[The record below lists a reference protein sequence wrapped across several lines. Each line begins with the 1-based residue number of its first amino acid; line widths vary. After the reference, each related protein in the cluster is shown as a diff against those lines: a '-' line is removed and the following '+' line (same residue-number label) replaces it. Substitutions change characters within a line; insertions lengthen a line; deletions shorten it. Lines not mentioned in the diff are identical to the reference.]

1 MPVVVR
7 PLWKGTKMPQTM
19 KVQINTDKQITMDI
33 ALARLVGDEVR
44 RALGRFESQLTRV
57 EVHLSDVN
65 SHKPGLHDKRCQIEA
80 RPAGGRPVSVSIET
94 ATVEAAVVGAAN
106 KMKRLLETR
115 FGRSLGGRPSGRR
128 AA

>member
-1 MPVVVR
+1 MP
-7 PLWKGTKMPQTM
+7 KTM
-19 KVQINTDKQITMDI
+19 KIQINTDKQITMDME
-33 ALARLVGDEVR
+33 LARLVGDEVR
-44 RALGRFESQLTRV
+44 RALGRFERRLTRV

-65 SHKPGLHDKRCQIEA
+65 SHKAGLRDKRCQIEV
-80 RPAGGRPVSVSIET
+80 RPAGGRPVSVSIEAASVET
-94 ATVEAAVVGAAN
+94 AVQGAAN